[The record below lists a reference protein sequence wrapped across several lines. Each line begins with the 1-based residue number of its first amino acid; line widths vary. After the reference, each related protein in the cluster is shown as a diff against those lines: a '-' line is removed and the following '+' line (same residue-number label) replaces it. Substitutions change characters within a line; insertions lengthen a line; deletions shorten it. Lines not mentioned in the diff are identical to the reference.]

1 MPRRPGGLSRMAHD
15 ADALQ
20 PETVALDALIKATV
34 AKVRAQS
41 DPSLP
46 DAMLFMGN
54 WHQAVPAMVIQ
65 DPVLEPVDK
74 LVWMVIMLHAR
85 ETGGRT
91 AFPDYDTIAAKTNVS
106 STSTVSRA
114 IAILRLTRWLTLCAR
129 VRQKSGRFT
138 GNVYSLHDEPLP
150 LVDALYLD
158 ESYMAFVTQSQE
170 HHHARVRRVAQA
182 VLESLDK
189 DIQEGESLGRKEST
203 IERRLQAAQQLSDS
217 SGNHSKSGRYFTFH
231 AATIGK
237 LKNSSEASASAQSV
251 QDQNSKAEEK
261 EHYSSRCSS
270 HYKKTTTTTTTQN
283 TNHEEKTFSESN
295 PSTPPATEGAL
306 IYPPRLSENQ
316 KHLANRYLAMIDPD
330 DRQLV
335 LDELQGRLES
345 EQKGMKPVYDE
356 LRFLHSLCKAAQQGE
371 FVPNLGIKVAEAR
384 QDRAHHV
391 PPPEN
396 EEQKSKAAEERA
408 RNQAYGLE
416 QLAKLRASL
425 NMDK

>member
-1 MPRRPGGLSRMAHD
+1 MAD
-15 ADALQ
+15 EEEALR

-34 AKVRAQS
+34 AKIRAQT

-91 AFPDYDTIAAKTNVS
+91 AFPDYDTIASKTNVS

-129 VRQKSGRFT
+129 IRQTSGRFT
-138 GNVYSLHDEPLP
+138 GNVYILHDEPLP
-150 LVDALYLD
+150 LVDAIYLD
-158 ESYMAFVTQSQE
+158 DAYMAFITQSQE

-182 VLESLDK
+182 VTASLDM
-189 DIQEGESLGRKEST
+189 DIRRGEDLGAQESA
-203 IERRLQAAQQLSDS
+203 IERRLQAVNMLADTSIKHD
-217 SGNHSKSGRYFTFH
+217 NSGRYFTFN
-231 AATIGK
+231 AAALSQ
-237 LKNSSEASASAQSV
+237 LKNPSDAGIAEPLDQH
-251 QDQNSKAEEK
+251 QNSKAEPK
-261 EHYSSRCSS
+261 TKTHYSSGCSS
-270 HYKKTTTTTTTQN
+270 DYKKTTATTTTQN
-283 TNHEEKTFSESN
+283 TDIEKKAFAKSSQAI
-295 PSTPPATEGAL
+295 PLPTEQTL

-316 KHLANRYLAMIDPD
+316 KLLADRYLAMIAPE

-335 LDELQGRLES
+335 LDELQGRLSS

-356 LRFLHSLCKAAQQGE
+356 LRFLHSLCKAAQKDE

-384 QDRAHHV
+384 KERRIPV
-391 PPPEN
+391 TPPEDDAQKAKT
-396 EEQKSKAAEERA
+396 EEDRERSRAYA
-408 RNQAYGLE
+408 RE

-425 NMDK
+425 NMDKK

>member
-1 MPRRPGGLSRMAHD
+1 MPRRPGGLSRMAHE
-15 ADALQ
+15 ADALR

-158 ESYMAFVTQSQE
+158 ESYMVFVTQSQE

-189 DIQEGESLGRKEST
+189 DIQDGESLGRKEST

-251 QDQNSKAEEK
+251 QDQNSKTEEK
-261 EHYSSRCSS
+261 EHYSSCCSS
-270 HYKKTTTTTTTQN
+270 HNKKTTTTTTTQN
-283 TNHEEKTFSESN
+283 TNHAEQTFSESN
-295 PSTPPATEGAL
+295 PSVPSATERAL

-316 KHLANRYLAMIDPD
+316 KHLADRYLAMIDPD

-384 QDRAHHV
+384 QDRVLHV

-396 EEQKSKAAEERA
+396 EEQKSKVAEERA
-408 RNQAYGLE
+408 RNQAYGRE